1 MGRQNKET
9 SYPTSTLVGNL
20 CDIVIKK
27 MDSKCFI
34 LSTRDYTQVLP
45 VTVMLFLIA
54 KCMLCRSLM
63 SVGAR
68 TIPIIPVM
76 PLVAFSAL
84 GASWK
89 LVKLVSAHV
98 FLINV

>member
-1 MGRQNKET
+1 
-9 SYPTSTLVGNL
+9 
-20 CDIVIKK
+20 
-27 MDSKCFI
+27 
-34 LSTRDYTQVLP
+34 
-45 VTVMLFLIA
+45 
-54 KCMLCRSLM
+54 M